1 MTHAARRAR
10 ADRTAW
16 QRAWPL
22 VRHWLYWTHRWLGIG
37 GCLLFVMWFV
47 SGVVMMY
54 VGYPTL
60 TEGERL
66 AGLRALD
73 VGQARVSPAA
83 ALEALPEAAR
93 QQPPR
98 RVALEMQGGAQPQPV
113 WRIVDARGGRHAV
126 SARDGRLLA
135 GTDAAQAEAVARDFS
150 GQPAAR
156 WAETLERDQWTVPQG
171 LNPLR
176 PLHRI
181 ELNDAAGTEL
191 YVLARTGEVV
201 RDTTRSERFWNW
213 LGSVP
218 HWIYFTPLRADPPL
232 WHDVVVWLSAACIVS
247 AVTGIVIGILRLRL
261 RRRFRNGSVTPYTG
275 WMAWHHIAG
284 LVGGFFVL
292 TWIVSGWLS
301 MNPNRWFERNPVDAA
316 TMARYTGGEIST
328 FPWPPAMPPAGEG
341 AAAPREALLQWFDG
355 RPLLQLRDA
364 QARVRVVDAASGA
377 PASIAREDIVRAAA
391 RLRPGATLNEAVLQ
405 TAYDFHWYGHH
416 RERVLPVW
424 RLAFDDAARTRL
436 YIDPSNGQLAGSSDR
451 NARLRRW
458 LFNAAHSLDFPWL
471 IQYRPAWDLV
481 VWLLSIVG
489 AVASASGVVIGW
501 RRLRPRSRSPTEA
514 LARRLPQRS

>member
-1 MTHAARRAR
+1 MTS
-10 ADRTAW
+10 AW
-16 QRAWPL
+16 RRAWPRI
-22 VRHWLYWTHRWLGIG
+22 RHWLYWTHRWLGIG

-54 VGYPTL
+54 VGYPNL
-60 TEGERL
+60 TDEERL
-66 AGLRALD
+66 AGLSPLRFD
-73 VGQARVSPAA
+73 RGMVSPSA
-83 ALEALPEAAR
+83 ALEALPKEANA
-93 QQPPR
+93 QPSR
-98 RVALEMQGGAQPQPV
+98 RMVLEMQGGTVAGPV
-113 WRIVDARGGRHAV
+113 WRIVDARGGRHTV
-126 SARDGRLLA
+126 SARDGRVP
-135 GTDAAQAEAVARDFS
+135 GPVDAAQAEAVARDFS
-150 GQPAAR
+150 GHASAR

-181 ELNDAAGTEL
+181 EVGDAVGTEL
-191 YVLARTGEVV
+191 YVSQVNGEVV

-232 WHDVVVWLSAACIVS
+232 WHEVVVWLSAACIVS
-247 AVTGIVIGILRLRL
+247 AVTGIVIGILRVRL
-261 RRRFRNGSVTPYTG
+261 RRRFRNGAVTPYSG

-301 MNPNRWFERNPVDAA
+301 MNPNGWFQRGTGDAA
-316 TMARYTGGEIST
+316 AMASYTGAGRSP
-328 FPWPPAMPPAGEG
+328 FPWPPASLPAGEG
-341 AAAPREALLQWFDG
+341 ADAPREAALLWFDG

-364 QARVRVVDAASGA
+364 RARVRVIDAVTGE
-377 PASIAREDIVRAAA
+377 PATVAKDDVLRAAA
-391 RLRPGATLNEAVLQ
+391 RLRPGSNITEAVLQ
-405 TAYDFHWYGHH
+405 TREDFHWYGHH
-416 RERVLPVW
+416 RERIVPVW
-424 RLAFDDAARTRL
+424 RLQFDDPARSWI
-436 YIDPSNGQLAGSSDR
+436 YIDPSSGQVVGSSD
-451 NARLRRW
+451 ASSRLRRW

-481 VWLLSIVG
+481 MWLLSIVG

-501 RRLRPRSRSPTEA
+501 RRLRRKPKPAAVPGAQPALRRS
-514 LARRLPQRS
+514 

>member
-1 MTHAARRAR
+1 MTS
-10 ADRTAW
+10 AW
-16 QRAWPL
+16 RRAWPRI
-22 VRHWLYWTHRWLGIG
+22 RHWLYWTHRWLGIG

-54 VGYPTL
+54 VGYPNL
-60 TEGERL
+60 TDQERL
-66 AGLRALD
+66 AGLSPLRFDQAVVPPAIALD
-73 VGQARVSPAA
+73 
-83 ALEALPEAAR
+83 ALPKEAR
-93 QQPPR
+93 TQPPR
-98 RVALEMQGGAQPQPV
+98 RMVLEMQGGDGASPV
-113 WRIVDARGGRHAV
+113 WRIVDARGGRHTV
-126 SARDGRLLA
+126 SARDGHVP
-135 GTDAAQAEAVARDFS
+135 GPVDAVQAEAIARAFS
-150 GQPAAR
+150 GHAGAH

-181 ELNDAAGTEL
+181 EVGDEAGTEL
-191 YVLARTGEVV
+191 YVSQVNGEVV

-247 AVTGIVIGILRLRL
+247 AVTGIVIGILRVRL
-261 RRRFRNGSVTPYTG
+261 RRRFRNGAVTPYSG

-301 MNPNRWFERNPVDAA
+301 MNPNGWFQRGAGDAA
-316 TMARYTGGEIST
+316 AMAGYTGVGKSP
-328 FPWPPAMPPAGEG
+328 FPWPPASLPAGEG
-341 AAAPREALLQWFDG
+341 EAAAREAVLLWFDG

-364 QARVRVVDAASGA
+364 KARVRVVDAVTGE
-377 PASIAREDIVRAAA
+377 PAVIAKDDILRAAA
-391 RLRPGATLNEAVLQ
+391 RLRPGYAITEATLQ
-405 TAYDFHWYGHH
+405 TREDFHWYGHH
-416 RERVLPVW
+416 RERIVPVW
-424 RLAFDDAARTRL
+424 RVQFDDLARSWI
-436 YIDPSNGQLAGSSDR
+436 YIDPASGQVAGSSDG
-451 NARLRRW
+451 NSRLRRW

-501 RRLRPRSRSPTEA
+501 RRLRRKPRPVTAMQGVQRA
-514 LARRLPQRS
+514 LQRP

>member
-1 MTHAARRAR
+1 MT
-10 ADRTAW
+10 TAW
-16 QRAWPL
+16 RRAWPRI
-22 VRHWLYWTHRWLGIG
+22 RHWLYWTHRWLGIG

-54 VGYPTL
+54 VGYPNL
-60 TEGERL
+60 TDEERL
-66 AGLRALD
+66 AGLRPVRFEQAVVTPSAALD
-73 VGQARVSPAA
+73 
-83 ALEALPEAAR
+83 ALPQTVRA
-93 QQPPR
+93 QPPR
-98 RVALEMQGGAQPQPV
+98 RMALETQGGVDPLPV
-113 WRIVDARGGRHAV
+113 WRIVDSRGGRHAV
-126 SARDGRLLA
+126 SARDGRVL
-135 GTDAAQAEAVARDFS
+135 GGVDAAQAEAIARDFS
-150 GQPAAR
+150 GLPGAR

-181 ELNDAAGTEL
+181 EIGDAAGTEF
-191 YVLARTGEVV
+191 YVSSRTGEVV

-247 AVTGIVIGILRLRL
+247 AVTGIVIGILRIRL
-261 RRRFRNGSVTPYTG
+261 RRRFRNGAVTPYTG

-284 LVGGFFVL
+284 LIGGFFVL

-301 MNPNRWFERNPVDAA
+301 MNPNNWFERNRGDAA
-316 TMARYTGGEIST
+316 AMASYTGAGASP
-328 FPWPPAMPPAGEG
+328 FPWPPTTLPAGEG
-341 AAAPREALLQWFDG
+341 AAASREALLMWFDG
-355 RPLLQLRDA
+355 KPLLQLRDA
-364 QARVRVVDAASGA
+364 QARVRVVDAATGA

-391 RLRPGATLNEAVLQ
+391 RLRPGAHVIRTTLQ
-405 TAYDFHWYGHH
+405 TREDFHWYGHH
-416 RERVLPVW
+416 RERTVPIW
-424 RLAFDDAARTRL
+424 RLEFDDAARSWI
-436 YIDPSNGQLAGSSDR
+436 YIDPSSGQVAGSNDS

-471 IQYRPAWDLV
+471 IQYRPAWDIV
-481 VWLLSIVG
+481 VWLLSIIG

-501 RRLRPRSRSPTEA
+501 RRLRRKPKVSAVPAAQRA
-514 LARRLPQRS
+514 LQRS

>member
-1 MTHAARRAR
+1 MTHATRRAR
-10 ADRTAW
+10 ADRSTAW

-22 VRHWLYWTHRWLGIG
+22 ARHWLYWTHRWLGIG

-73 VGQARVSPAA
+73 VGQARVSPPA

-126 SARDGRLLA
+126 SARD
-135 GTDAAQAEAVARDFS
+135 
-150 GQPAAR
+150 
-156 WAETLERDQWTVPQG
+156 
-171 LNPLR
+171 
-176 PLHRI
+176 
-181 ELNDAAGTEL
+181 
-191 YVLARTGEVV
+191 
-201 RDTTRSERFWNW
+201 TTRSERFWNW

-232 WHDVVVWLSAACIVS
+232 WHDVVVWLSAACIGS

-261 RRRFRNGSVTPYTG
+261 RRRFRNGAVTPYTG

-316 TMARYTGGEIST
+316 AVARYTGGEIST

-364 QARVRVVDAASGA
+364 QARVRVLDAASGA

-391 RLRPGATLNEAVLQ
+391 RLRPGATASQAVLQ

-424 RLAFDDAARTRL
+424 RLEFDDPARTRL
-436 YIDPSNGQLAGSSDR
+436 YIDPANGQLAGSSDR

-481 VWLLSIVG
+481 MWLLSIVG

-501 RRLRPRSRSPTEA
+501 RRLRPRTRSPTVA
-514 LARRLPQRS
+514 LARP

>member
-1 MTHAARRAR
+1 MAGC
-10 ADRTAW
+10 
-16 QRAWPL
+16 WPA
-22 VRHWLYWTHRWLGIG
+22 
-37 GCLLFVMWFV
+37 
-47 SGVVMMY
+47 
-54 VGYPTL
+54 PT
-60 TEGERL
+60 
-66 AGLRALD
+66 
-73 VGQARVSPAA
+73 
-83 ALEALPEAAR
+83 
-93 QQPPR
+93 PR
-98 RVALEMQGGAQPQPV
+98 RPRR
-113 WRIVDARGGRHAV
+113 WRA
-126 SARDGRLLA
+126 
-135 GTDAAQAEAVARDFS
+135 TS

-181 ELNDAAGTEL
+181 ELNDVAGTEL
-191 YVLARTGEVV
+191 YVSARTGEVV

-247 AVTGIVIGILRLRL
+247 AVTGIAIGILRIRL

-316 TMARYTGGEIST
+316 AMARYTGGDVST
-328 FPWPPAMPPAGEG
+328 FPWPPATPPAGEDD
-341 AAAPREALLQWFDG
+341 AAPREVLLQWFDG

-364 QARVRVVDAASGA
+364 KARVRVVDAASGA
-377 PASIAREDIVRAAA
+377 PAAIAREDIVRAAA
-391 RLRPGATLNEAVLQ
+391 RLRPGATVSEAVLQ

-424 RLAFDDAARTRL
+424 RLAFDDPARTRL
-436 YIDPSNGQLAGSSDR
+436 YIDPPTANWPEAATAMRGCGAGSSMPPTASTSLADPVPARVGPGGVAAVDR
-451 NARLRRW
+451 RRRGLGQRRGDRLAPAAAALAFSHGGARAAPASTFFMKRARHRGSMIQSTFALRC
-458 LFNAAHSLDFPWL
+458 P
-471 IQYRPAWDLV
+471 P
-481 VWLLSIVG
+481 G
-489 AVASASGVVIGW
+489 AVPCTSNPVSSTE
-501 RRLRPRSRSPTEA
+501 PRSF
-514 LARRLPQRS
+514 